1 MNPLRQLIRKPVT
14 TVVVLLLLC
23 LTSSFFCI
31 GFGLIQSVLAT
42 ADKINENYVT
52 IALPTQKT
60 ETVEIDMGN
69 GRTTSFEQSVITP
82 EIWEYIS
89 SLPDACDAVKG
100 AYQQEYISAWSPDIV
115 TLTSAKEAGHYKWYL
130 NNPYNNACF
139 VVTLTEIGSFD
150 FSIPGKVYVKLTT
163 QVRDTVFLHQDY
175 TERNTLYLH
184 CTFSSME
191 ELEQLNLKVGSSYIV
206 YGFDYIDNDL
216 ELRTDLASVLKIPL
230 SAIDYTQISYDV
242 TEWFPGENGYVAVYK
257 TGDRVLG
264 LDLQDVESIEAAT
277 LFVNNQDKGY
287 FGDYYPTG
295 IDGTK
300 GTTSTAILNAIP
312 TIAPLDGTIDEFLL
326 SNVGVLWSSCLEQ
339 AAVRNQSVP
348 IIGTDMIE
356 SMLTF
361 QQNDAYIV
369 EGRAFDDSEYYT
381 GDKVCIISEALAL
394 ASGLTTGD
402 TISLSFFWGADPHL
416 EIEEQESGN
425 ITAQNYVSGVGACGG
440 SQQFVIVGIYRL
452 VDMWNQSSY
461 AFTPNTVFVPNASL
475 EFPTYSGR
483 NGIYYT
489 LVIENGRID
498 EVKAA
503 LKNKGYND
511 DLLMYYDGGYGTI
524 GNTLDSFKQDVF
536 QIFYAS
542 VITWM
547 IAIGAYVVFFV
558 YGQRKHIG
566 LMLSLGAGKKDSKKY
581 LLLYS
586 FIPVIVSSIVGV
598 VASVVLL
605 ENILIEMYTSS
616 KDMVETAFSITSI
629 GGNDVIG
636 SQLVVLPWMGPL
648 AACVQIVIMIITI
661 SFVVNCMCKKDPRVL
676 LSK

>member
-1 MNPLRQLIRKPVT
+1 MY
-14 TVVVLLLLC
+14 
-23 LTSSFFCI
+23 
-31 GFGLIQSVLAT
+31 GLIQSVLAT

-369 EGRAFDDSEYYT
+369 EHLLY
-381 GDKVCIISEALAL
+381 CN
-394 ASGLTTGD
+394 
-402 TISLSFFWGADPHL
+402 SFAK
-416 EIEEQESGN
+416 
-425 ITAQNYVSGVGACGG
+425 TA
-440 SQQFVIVGIYRL
+440 IY
-452 VDMWNQSSY
+452 
-461 AFTPNTVFVPNASL
+461 PP
-475 EFPTYSGR
+475 
-483 NGIYYT
+483 
-489 LVIENGRID
+489 
-498 EVKAA
+498 
-503 LKNKGYND
+503 
-511 DLLMYYDGGYGTI
+511 GTAK
-524 GNTLDSFKQDVF
+524 LCV
-536 QIFYAS
+536 
-542 VITWM
+542 
-547 IAIGAYVVFFV
+547 
-558 YGQRKHIG
+558 
-566 LMLSLGAGKKDSKKY
+566 DSKSCCPY
-581 LLLYS
+581 L
-586 FIPVIVSSIVGV
+586 
-598 VASVVLL
+598 A
-605 ENILIEMYTSS
+605 
-616 KDMVETAFSITSI
+616 
-629 GGNDVIG
+629 
-636 SQLVVLPWMGPL
+636 
-648 AACVQIVIMIITI
+648 
-661 SFVVNCMCKKDPRVL
+661 
-676 LSK
+676 